1 MELWSFICSR
11 WSKGGVPISEA
22 NGDSLEVTVDYSYF
36 TDPVSCEV
44 SNSVGSTN
52 VSTLVDVQCKFNWRQ
67 TLYAVWFLCF
77 QILKV
82 EQLFKKSLLL
92 ILTGRLHCFPS
103 SWPQT
108 AVGAET
114 HDSGYRHGCSLH
126 LCVDWK
132 PSSDPGLDQARL
144 QCGKATTTKKKSQ
157 SPAYFLDAKAS
168 APHLSTIP
176 PERNIHTWPWGMNPS
191 HFFPHFLFSGRY
203 FNTFS
208 HHSPWG
214 LKPLAENCLSYDRFI
229 EHHQSTRHV
238 VTIPT

>member
-67 TLYAVWFLCF
+67 TLYALWFLCF

-92 ILTGRLHCFPS
+92 ILTGHLHCFPS

-108 AVGAET
+108 AVGAEA

-126 LCVDWK
+126 LCMDWK

-144 QCGKATTTKKKSQ
+144 QCGKATTTKKKASHQ
-157 SPAYFLDAKAS
+157 HIFLMLKLQHHTS
-168 APHLSTIP
+168 APFLRRETFTHGLEAWIP
-176 PERNIHTWPWGMNPS
+176 H
-191 HFFPHFLFSGRY
+191 
-203 FNTFS
+203 TFS
-208 HHSPWG
+208 HTSFFQ
-214 LKPLAENCLSYDRFI
+214 ADT
-229 EHHQSTRHV
+229 STPSL
-238 VTIPT
+238 TTLPEG